1 MAVVTGSAARAQQ
14 GEEPDPPKVK
24 LPALLSA
31 KALAALPGDD
41 EPRKLLKAKYNEAAG
56 EAKSCYKEFL
66 RGSFNRDEL
75 YGAYK
80 RLVQAGL
87 ELADK
92 QAERVELL
100 ARYVETTAEAEQ
112 IMQERF
118 KVARGSIGDVHRARY
133 ERLDA
138 EIRVLRARREPEKT
152 KDK

>member
-1 MAVVTGSAARAQQ
+1 MALVTGSAARAQQ
-14 GEEPDPPKVK
+14 GEERDPSKVK

-56 EAKSCYKEFL
+56 EAKSCYQEYW
-66 RGSFNRDEL
+66 RGDCSQDQL
-75 YGAYK
+75 YGACK
-80 RLVQAGL
+80 RLVQASL
-87 ELADK
+87 ELTDK
-92 QAERVELL
+92 QAERVALL
-100 ARYVETTAEAEQ
+100 TRYVETTAAAEK

-118 KVARGSIGDVHRARY
+118 EVGRCSIGDVHRARY

-138 EIRVLRARREPEKT
+138 EIRLLRAKREPEKT